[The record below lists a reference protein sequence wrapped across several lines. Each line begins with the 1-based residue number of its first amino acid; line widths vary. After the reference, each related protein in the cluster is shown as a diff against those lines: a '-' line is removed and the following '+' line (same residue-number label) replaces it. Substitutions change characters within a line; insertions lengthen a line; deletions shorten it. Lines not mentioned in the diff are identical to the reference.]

1 MNFQKFATVFV
12 LAATLG
18 AGVGCSKSSKEQQV
32 TSGNNSSIV
41 NGRPVVATDL
51 YAKYTVAVGPLE
63 EPQCTGVVISAH
75 HILSA
80 GHCVEV
86 FAGGYVFFG
95 LDFAATTVETRKIKT
110 VTAHPEYCDS
120 CTGGIG
126 LGDTNDL
133 SIVEFEGELPAGFE
147 VIEFAPKSLI
157 IRDAVAHLA
166 GYGANEH
173 YEYETIMKVTEVP
186 VVEIGNSEFNTNE
199 TQHGSCNGDSG
210 GPAFLK
216 KDGKLLLAGITSRGD
231 RYCRRVGVYT
241 IPASH
246 ETWIKSVIQLAPT
259 STEVH

>member
-1 MNFQKFATVFV
+1 MDLSTFVSSFV
-12 LAATLG
+12 LAATLLT
-18 AGVGCSKSSKEQQV
+18 GVACSKANKDQKVDSK
-32 TSGNNSSIV
+32 NNSSIV
-41 NGRPVVATDL
+41 NGRPVIATDL

-75 HILSA
+75 HILTA
-80 GHCVEV
+80 GHCVE
-86 FAGGYVFFG
+86 AITGGYVFFG
-95 LDFAATTVETRKIKT
+95 LDFAASTVETRKIKT
-110 VTAHPEYCDS
+110 ITAHPEYCDS

-133 SIVEFEGELPAGFE
+133 SIAEFEGELPAGFE
-147 VIEFAPKSLI
+147 AIEFAPKSLI
-157 IRDAVAHLA
+157 VRDAVAHLA

-210 GPAFLK
+210 GPAFIQ

-246 ETWIKSVIQLAPT
+246 ETWIKAVI
-259 STEVH
+259 E